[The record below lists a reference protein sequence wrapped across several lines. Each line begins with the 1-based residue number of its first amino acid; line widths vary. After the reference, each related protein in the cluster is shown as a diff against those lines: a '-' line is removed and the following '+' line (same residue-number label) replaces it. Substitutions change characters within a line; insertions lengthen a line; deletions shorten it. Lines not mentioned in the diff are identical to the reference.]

1 MANELDK
8 TIEELEAEVLGEL
21 EEANGNAPKPN
32 ATATDPM
39 QKLTPNPEDGGMET
53 IPGSTPDKVAPH
65 GGAAAS
71 KKVKQVSDQITKK
84 GGKADK
90 MDKAHGKPDGTP
102 TPNRPL
108 AAGMNM
114 RKGGLRMSYDPSES
128 YTEEEIRDLCH
139 SKDHDCATFVEHP
152 VWGLGKP
159 VYESHAIP
167 DENGYVEWYDVQ
179 FKHGIEEK
187 VMAEDMKI
195 LQTEAHHEKK
205 ETMVIKSKK
214 DALNA
219 MYDMAHKMEK
229 MSAGDAKELA
239 AQVMKMGMH
248 GDTKDEGAHDE
259 KEKKESVENK
269 LKSIDVSEHV
279 EALMNGEGD
288 LSEEFKRKAA
298 TVFEAAV
305 KSKVRTEV
313 ERLEEEY
320 RDELEE
326 NINTTKS
333 ELTERVDTYLNYVVE
348 EWMKENELAI
358 ERGLKGEIA
367 EDFISG
373 LKQLFE
379 DHYVDVPD
387 EKYDVLEA
395 QSEKISELEGKINE
409 MMEKSIQMKN
419 ENASLV
425 KEQVVS
431 ELSSDLAETEIE
443 KFKGLVEDVDY
454 SDEESYREKLGTL
467 KESYF
472 PKVNPNQTPVAET
485 IDDVETGNA
494 QSDIDTTDSMAAYMS
509 AIGRT
514 VKK

>member
-8 TIEELEAEVLGEL
+8 TIEELESEVLEEL
-21 EEANGNAPKPN
+21 EEAEHGAMKLKPN

-39 QKLTPNPEDGGMET
+39 QKLKTNPEDGGMEN

-65 GGAAAS
+65 KGADAS
-71 KKVKQVSDQITKK
+71 KGVKADTTIPKK
-84 GGKADK
+84 GKADK
-90 MDKAHGKPDGTP
+90 MAKAHGNPDGPP
-102 TPNRPL
+102 TPNKPL
-108 AAGMNM
+108 A
-114 RKGGLRMSYDPSES
+114 MSYNPEDS
-128 YTEEEIRDLCH
+128 YTDDEIRELCH
-139 SKDHDCATFVEHP
+139 SKDHDCATVVEHP

-159 VYESHAIP
+159 VIESHAMP
-167 DENGYVEWYDVQ
+167 DDNGYVAWYDVQ
-179 FKHGIEEK
+179 FKHGIERK
-187 VMAEDMKI
+187 VYAEDMKI
-195 LQTEAHHEKK
+195 ISESEHNKSEDAHD
-205 ETMVIKSKK
+205 IKTKK
-214 DALNA
+214 DAINA
-219 MYDMAHKMEK
+219 MMDMTKKMEK
-229 MSAGDAKELA
+229 MSAGDAKKLA
-239 AQVMKMGMH
+239 ASYMTKMNNSQYS
-248 GDTKDEGAHDE
+248 EGEHDKE
-259 KEKKESVENK
+259 EKKESVEK
-269 LKSIDVSEHV
+269 RLKSIDVSEHV

-288 LSEEFKRKAA
+288 LSEEFKTKAA

-305 KSKVRTEV
+305 KSKVRSEI
-313 ERLEEEY
+313 ERMEDEY
-320 RDELEE
+320 RTELEE

-333 ELTERVDTYLNYVVE
+333 ELTEKVDTYLNYVVE

-409 MMEKSIQMKN
+409 MMEKSIEMKKTN
-419 ENASLV
+419 TSLV
-425 KEQVVS
+425 KEQVIS
-431 ELSSDLAETEIE
+431 ELGSDLAETEIE

-454 SDEESYREKLGTL
+454 SDEESYREKLATL

-472 PKVNPNQTPVAET
+472 AKVNPNQTPVAET

-494 QSDIDTTDSMAAYMS
+494 QSDIDTTDSMAAYMT

>member
-8 TIEELEAEVLGEL
+8 TIEELEAEVLDEL
-21 EEANGNAPKPN
+21 NEAEHTKGTPNAPKPN

-39 QKLTPNPEDGGMET
+39 QKPKKNPEDAET
-53 IPGSTPDKVAPH
+53 DMIPGSTPSTVAPH

-71 KKVKQVSDQITKK
+71 KGIKVDTTIPKK
-84 GGKADK
+84 GGQDK
-90 MDKAHGKPDGTP
+90 MD
-102 TPNRPL
+102 TPNDGMKKVAKPL
-108 AAGMNM
+108 AA
-114 RKGGLRMSYDPSES
+114 SFDPMAG
-128 YTEEEIRDLCH
+128 YTDDEIRELCH
-139 SKDHDCATFVEHP
+139 SKDHDCATVVEHP
-152 VWGLGKP
+152 VWGKGKP
-159 VYESHAIP
+159 IHSSHAIP
-167 DENGYVEWYDVQ
+167 DDNGYVAWYDVQ
-179 FKHGIEEK
+179 FKHGIERK
-187 VMAEDMKI
+187 VYAEDMVI
-195 LQTEAHHEKK
+195 EGHNGHEAE
-205 ETMVIKSKK
+205 EP
-214 DALNA
+214 
-219 MYDMAHKMEK
+219 KMEK
-229 MSAGDAKELA
+229 MTKLQMQDTMINAMKKMKKGEMESLYATYMKTMEGGHLPSEKKE
-239 AQVMKMGMH
+239 
-248 GDTKDEGAHDE
+248 E
-259 KEKKESVENK
+259 KEKKEAVENR

-279 EALMNGEGD
+279 NALMNGEGD

-305 KSKVRTEV
+305 KSKVRSEV
-313 ERLEEEY
+313 ERMEDEY
-320 RDELEE
+320 KSELEE
-326 NINTTKS
+326 NINATKS
-333 ELTERVDTYLNYVVE
+333 ELTEKVDTYLNYVVE

-409 MMEKSIQMKN
+409 MMEEKIQIKSKN
-419 ENASLV
+419 TSLV
-425 KEQVVS
+425 KEQVIS

-443 KFKGLVEDVDY
+443 KFKSLIEDVDF

-472 PKVNPNQTPVAET
+472 PKVLTEIVTET
-485 IDDVETGNA
+485 IDDVDTGTA
-494 QSDIDTTDSMAAYMS
+494 QDIDTTDSMKAYMA

-514 VKK
+514 VKSAK